1 LERHPVLSPKLLGN
15 DEPER
20 LTAERMEGV
29 GDANL
34 LWIDRIMCSWLLWA
48 RRSSSQYS
56 DRSKNDED
64 FSLRGLTNVR
74 AEWKLVCATANLLKL
89 FRYGGIPAAA

>member
-48 RRSSSQYS
+48 RQLWNPFLDKSKS
-56 DRSKNDED
+56 DEVFDAS
-64 FSLRGLTNVR
+64 
-74 AEWKLVCATANLLKL
+74 ACAA
-89 FRYGGIPAAA
+89 